1 VVLKARQTV
10 STGAKAIAVT
20 ALSVAFLPLL
30 GAGPAAASDIT
41 FSGLPTLGAPGQ
53 SYTITASGAPGEVI
67 TASIVSEDCDF
78 EGDDQD
84 AGSGLDFISVAVDP
98 GDVLQLPGTCTITAA
113 DSSGSATASFN
124 TEGQDEVSFTSAPP
138 APSPIGGT
146 YLVGAISLSGN
157 PESFS
162 IGSSSTDDCTVGTT
176 EGDEATVT
184 FGDTPGNCIIH
195 AAVASGGDWVGA
207 SASQTVTVTP
217 GTVSIEVS
225 GSQAFGSSSPTFTYT
240 TSPPSGLIVAGTLT
254 CSVLEGSTA
263 LGPSLPAGSYTMDG
277 SSCSG
282 LSLTGT
288 GASDYAISYS
298 GVANGF
304 VVAPALL
311 SITASSPAMT
321 YGGTVPAI
329 TPIYSGFVN
338 GDNATSLTTAPTCST
353 TASSSSPAGSY
364 PSTCSGAAD
373 PNYTIS
379 YVAGSVSVGQQ
390 VLTITATSATM
401 TYGGTVPVITPI
413 YSASTVDLASSPTCS
428 TTATLTSTAGAY
440 SSTCSGAADP
450 DFAIGYVAGTVT
462 VTPAPLTITAT
473 SATMTYGG
481 TVPVITPIYNGFVN
495 GNGPASLS
503 TDPTCSTTA
512 TSSSPPGSYPSTCS
526 GASGPDYTVSFVA
539 GTVTVTAA
547 PASSPGAPVTTT
559 TTATSAPPL
568 QAFPHA
574 DASYPNGAI
583 VAFGGNDYVLAGG
596 RAFLAPPG
604 ALSALAKVDPARV
617 LNAPAG
623 ATPPTAA
630 VLRPGTLFSTR
641 VVNGSATIYVAGTD
655 GELHG
660 FSTSHQF
667 FADGYD
673 AALVVTVPSLDG
685 LRVGAT
691 DGVAGAAMTALAT
704 RADGAIVDS
713 SGTFYVFAGGRAF
726 GISTPAELVGVQK
739 ADPAEVLVGSVG
751 PPQRGAAIAAG
762 ALISA
767 PGKVYVSYQGALYL
781 FKTLAQLA
789 NDGYGGTA
797 AAPVGGTGGLSVVV
811 RYSGS

>member
-1 VVLKARQTV
+1 
-10 STGAKAIAVT
+10 
-20 ALSVAFLPLL
+20 
-30 GAGPAAASDIT
+30 
-41 FSGLPTLGAPGQ
+41 
-53 SYTITASGAPGEVI
+53 
-67 TASIVSEDCDF
+67 
-78 EGDDQD
+78 
-84 AGSGLDFISVAVDP
+84 
-98 GDVLQLPGTCTITAA
+98 
-113 DSSGSATASFN
+113 
-124 TEGQDEVSFTSAPP
+124 
-138 APSPIGGT
+138 
-146 YLVGAISLSGN
+146 
-157 PESFS
+157 
-162 IGSSSTDDCTVGTT
+162 
-176 EGDEATVT
+176 
-184 FGDTPGNCIIH
+184 
-195 AAVASGGDWVGA
+195 
-207 SASQTVTVTP
+207 
-217 GTVSIEVS
+217 
-225 GSQAFGSSSPTFTYT
+225 
-240 TSPPSGLIVAGTLT
+240 
-254 CSVLEGSTA
+254 
-263 LGPSLPAGSYTMDG
+263 
-277 SSCSG
+277 
-282 LSLTGT
+282 
-288 GASDYAISYS
+288 
-298 GVANGF
+298 
-304 VVAPALL
+304 
-311 SITASSPAMT
+311 
-321 YGGTVPAI
+321 
-329 TPIYSGFVN
+329 VN

-379 YVAGSVSVGQQ
+379 YVAG
-390 VLTITATSATM
+390 
-401 TYGGTVPVITPI
+401 
-413 YSASTVDLASSPTCS
+413 
-428 TTATLTSTAGAY
+428 
-440 SSTCSGAADP
+440 
-450 DFAIGYVAGTVT
+450 TVT
-462 VTPAPLTITAT
+462 LTPAPLTITAT

-547 PASSPGAPVTTT
+547 RLAAPAPRSLRHNGDLGPAAPGLPPRRCLLSQRGHSRLWRKRLRLGRRAGVPSPSGGAVGAGEGRPRQR
-559 TTATSAPPL
+559 AERPRRGHP
-568 QAFPHA
+568 
-574 DASYPNGAI
+574 PNG
-583 VAFGGNDYVLAGG
+583 GGP
-596 RAFLAPPG
+596 APRHP
-604 ALSALAKVDPARV
+604 V
-617 LNAPAG
+617 
-623 ATPPTAA
+623 
-630 VLRPGTLFSTR
+630 STR
-641 VVNGSATIYVAGTD
+641 AVNGSATIYVAGTD

-751 PPQRGAAIAAG
+751 PPQRGAAIATG

-797 AAPVGGTGGLSVVV
+797 AAPVAGPGGLSVVV